1 MFTTV
6 FLDVDNTLLDFH
18 KCSLASLR
26 QGFADFGLTWTEDF
40 PETFH
45 TVNDGLWRQLEAGEI
60 KSRKELF
67 DIRFDRIF
75 EAAGIRCDG
84 KAFEERFQQL
94 LGESHEPV
102 EGAMELL
109 RYLAGKYTLCA
120 ASNSAY
126 EHQLRRL
133 KAAGMLPYLTHVF
146 VSEEAGITKPDPGFF
161 RWCFE
166 KLGNPDKDSV
176 VMIGDSLTADVA
188 GCANFGIA
196 CCWFN
201 FEGAA
206 VPEDLKAWQVVNKLE
221 EVQNIL

>member
-18 KCSLASLR
+18 KCSTKAMK
-26 QGFADFGLTWTEDF
+26 QAFGEFGLTWTDDF
-40 PETFH
+40 LPTFH
-45 TVNDGLWRQLEAGEI
+45 TVNNALWRQLEGGEI
-60 KSRKELF
+60 PSRKALF
-67 DIRFDRIF
+67 EIRFDRVF
-75 EAAGIRCDG
+75 EAAGICCDG

-94 LGESHEPV
+94 LTLSHEPV
-102 EGAMELL
+102 EGALEMVK
-109 RYLAGKYTLCA
+109 YLAGKYTLCA

-126 EHQLRRL
+126 QHQLHRL
-133 KAAGMLPYLTHVF
+133 EAAGMLPYFTHVF

-166 KLGNPDKDSV
+166 KLGNPHKDSV

-188 GCANFGIA
+188 GCVNFGIA

-206 VPEDLKAWQVVNKLE
+206 VPEDLKAWKVVDSLA
-221 EVQNIL
+221 EVQEIL

>member
-40 PETFH
+40 PTTFH

-60 KSRKELF
+60 PSRKALF

-75 EAAGIRCDG
+75 EAAGIHCDG
-84 KAFEERFQQL
+84 KAFETRFQQL

-102 EGAMELL
+102 EGALELL
-109 RYLAGKYTLCA
+109 QYLSGKYTLCA

-126 EHQLRRL
+126 QHQLHRL
-133 KAAGMLPYLTHVF
+133 EAAGMLPYFTHVF

-166 KLGNPDKDSV
+166 KLGNPHKDSV

-188 GCANFGIA
+188 GCVNFGIA

-201 FEGAA
+201 YEGRP
-206 VPEDLKAWQVVNKLE
+206 VPEDIRAWKVVNSLAEIKE
-221 EVQNIL
+221 IL